1 VQHAGTV
8 APARQDEA
16 GVVMKLAAKSLHAM
30 IRGVRVGQA

>member
-1 VQHAGTV
+1 MQHGGTV

-16 GVVMKLAAKSLHAM
+16 RVVMELAANSSHAM